1 MKLNKVVKQKVK
13 MWSSCIHWK
22 IDIIGEKSNKWDRNN
37 AIETTPKIWESVEE
51 LDKDYKEERYT
62 DIM

>member
-1 MKLNKVVKQKVK
+1 

-37 AIETTPKIWESVEE
+37 AIETTPQIWESVEE